1 MKITRKEF
9 FNRNHYTHIMWLCA
23 ALFIWCIIMGF
34 VSEPSYFIGSG
45 SMAVVF
51 GVVLWQ
57 GRKAYNRYASSIR

>member
-1 MKITRKEF
+1 
-9 FNRNHYTHIMWLCA
+9 MWLCA